1 MNNKEEKDSILVTLR
16 AVNIVRRCI
25 FSLYSLVFNPNTQ
38 KNIMRKK
45 AEDLRAHHKT
55 LPIAFRYSI
64 IDKGQ
69 GYEEE
74 YSLEEHKNVFNFN
87 DLKWT
92 LIYVTR
98 EEDMYPLQ
106 CIARAY
112 VDFDNGFYVS
122 IINGLYS
129 IGGIDQYEIA
139 ILDENGICYDTPL
152 TDDVVG
158 CLDKQGVEKWLR
170 SVSLLDYDDRVE
182 PEFNNLQ
189 WHDKL
194 HE

>member
-1 MNNKEEKDSILVTLR
+1 
-16 AVNIVRRCI
+16 
-25 FSLYSLVFNPNTQ
+25 
-38 KNIMRKK
+38 MRKK

-55 LPIAFRYSI
+55 LPIAFGYSI

-69 GYEEE
+69 EYEEE
-74 YSLEEHKNVFNFN
+74 YSLQEHKNVFNFD

-92 LIYVTR
+92 LIYITR

-106 CIARAY
+106 RIARAY

-129 IGGIDQYEIA
+129 VGDIDQYEIA
-139 ILDENGICYDTPL
+139 IMDKGGVCYDTPL
-152 TDDVVG
+152 TDDVIG

-170 SVSLLDYDDRVE
+170 SVSLLDYNERVE